1 MNNSASASLK
11 GWVYMNA
18 EGKFLRV
25 YRTYG
30 GFGGPNVARV
40 WGSLEDAMVLKSD
53 VVSQGLRQEM
63 GHVTPNEKMQLV
75 SIAEAVVAVIPAS
88 IEYKITLVPKEA

>member
-30 GFGGPNVARV
+30 GFGGPNVARE
-40 WGSLEDAMVLKSD
+40 WGALEDATVLKSD

-63 GHVTPNEKMQLV
+63 GHITPNEKMQLV
-75 SIAEAVVAVIPAS
+75 SLAEDVVAVIPAA
-88 IEYKITLVPKEA
+88 IEYKITLVPKEV